1 MPNKKAASKHMRQTR
16 VRSKH
21 NRSVRS
27 ELRTLSRKVMTAA
40 EAGKIEEAEAG
51 YRVASKR
58 LDQAASKN
66 VIHKNAASRK
76 KSRLSHAIV
85 KAKSAGK

>member
-27 ELRTLSRKVMTAA
+27 ELRTLSRKVVLAA
-40 EAGKIEEAEAG
+40 EAGKVEEAEANFKT
-51 YRVASKR
+51 AAKR

-85 KAKSAGK
+85 KAKKSAS

>member
-1 MPNKKAASKHMRQTR
+1 
-16 VRSKH
+16 
-21 NRSVRS
+21 
-27 ELRTLSRKVMTAA
+27 MTAA

-51 YRVASKR
+51 YRIASKR

-85 KAKSAGK
+85 KAKGSAK